1 MARKKNIKKKLEI
14 VFDPQ
19 KRKEFLI
26 GFRKRKNERRKRAK
40 EQIERCLKEER
51 KRIRQEIKE
60 GFTNLKKTFEPLREL
75 TGEDKIIENDEYED
89 NDVHVKI
96 TELTTSD
103 MAAQRHMLGENQ
115 GRDSE
120 ESAEEENSENDNDI
134 DANVVPG
141 MDYDINVKEKET
153 KKTTKR
159 ESEDVP
165 KKNVKMF
172 NQNIDLKNKRDLDRL
187 KKKNSLK
194 QLKKSKAFKL
204 KERLDKKINQKIA
217 RKERNNTLRSLPK
230 HLRKKKKLES
240 ASYCKGRLSPRLVF
254 FQDWNNGKVE
264 NNGFMQLISN
274 EDRNILSISKLD
286 RNHKYC
292 RL

>member
-1 MARKKNIKKKLEI
+1 MKRQLGNLITQAACVAR
-14 VFDPQ
+14 
-19 KRKEFLI
+19 
-26 GFRKRKNERRKRAK
+26 FRKRKNERRKRAK

-75 TGEDKIIENDEYED
+75 TEEDKILENDEYED
-89 NDVHVKI
+89 NDVQVKI
-96 TELTTSD
+96 IELTTSD
-103 MAAQRHMLGENQ
+103 MAAQRHMLGENR
-115 GRDSE
+115 GPDSE

-134 DANVVPG
+134 DANIVPG
-141 MDYDINVKEKET
+141 MDYDTTTQTKQKKDEET
-153 KKTTKR
+153 TEGET
-159 ESEDVP
+159 EEVP

-172 NQNIDLKNKRDLDRL
+172 NQTIDVKNKRDLDRL
-187 KKKNSLK
+187 KKKKSLK

-240 ASYCKGRLSPRLVF
+240 ASYRKARSAT
-254 FQDWNNGKVE
+254 QK
-264 NNGFMQLISN
+264 QLKRKS
-274 EDRNILSISKLD
+274 ER
-286 RNHKYC
+286 
-292 RL
+292 